1 MARNKRKGA
10 QPWWRS
16 RRLLRR
22 VTISTAIVAV
32 IALFVWIGV
41 LVGGRGEEGEAIGE
55 PLTEAA
61 PAFALSTVG
70 GGTFSSGDHL
80 GEHALLLFINEGM
93 GCGPCFDQIV
103 DLEADWQQ
111 FEALDVQL
119 VSIMVDPMDALEA
132 EIQARDITSVVAAD
146 EDKETSNAYGAMEAS
161 MHPGVKPGHT
171 FILVDK
177 AGQMVWRWDWP
188 GHGAMY
194 VDVDEIYAGVEAR
207 LSETS

>member
-32 IALFVWIGV
+32 IAFFVWIGV
-41 LVGGRGEEGEAIGE
+41 LVGGRGEEGEAIGQ

-61 PAFALSTVG
+61 PSFALPTVSG
-70 GGTFSSGDHL
+70 STFSSADHL
-80 GEHALLLFINEGM
+80 GEHALLLFFNEGM

-111 FEALDVQL
+111 FEALDLQL
-119 VSIMVDPMDALEA
+119 VSVMVDPMDALEA
-132 EIQARDITSVVAAD
+132 EIQARGITSVVAAD

-171 FILVDK
+171 FVLVDK